1 MELLENLT
9 LDDYRNFFETLFLI
23 CFGLAWPTTVIKS
36 LKARTSKNKSLMFI
50 VFALCG
56 YVFGITARIIGQA
69 IDYPLIFYIINLSMV
84 ATDFCLYFRNRRLDR
99 LADIQVVDE
108 L

>member
-1 MELLENLT
+1 
-9 LDDYRNFFETLFLI
+9 
-23 CFGLAWPTTVIKS
+23 
-36 LKARTSKNKSLMFI
+36 
-50 VFALCG
+50 
-56 YVFGITARIIGQA
+56 
-69 IDYPLIFYIINLSMV
+69 MV